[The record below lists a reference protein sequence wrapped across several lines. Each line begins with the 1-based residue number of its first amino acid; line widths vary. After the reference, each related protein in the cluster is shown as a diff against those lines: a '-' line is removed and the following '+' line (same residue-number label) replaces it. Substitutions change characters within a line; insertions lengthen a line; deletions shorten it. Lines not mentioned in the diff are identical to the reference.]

1 MDFVPCRYD
10 IRERVIKIDSFE
22 GVSPRYVIHQAIRQ
36 KQVYITRAKNPIET
50 KGKSEQVFS
59 QNNCVSERG
68 FVALIN
74 QFRTVSVRTESV
86 PSIFLAISP
95 PPPSFFSLF
104 GFGIPKPT
112 HSKN

>member
-50 KGKSEQVFS
+50 KGNS
-59 QNNCVSERG
+59 
-68 FVALIN
+68 
-74 QFRTVSVRTESV
+74 
-86 PSIFLAISP
+86 SIFLSIS
-95 PPPSFFSLF
+95 PPSFFSLF

>member
-68 FVALIN
+68 FVVLIN
-74 QFRTVSVRTESV
+74 QFRTVIVRTESV
-86 PSIFLAISP
+86 PSIFLSISP
-95 PPPSFFSLF
+95 PPPAFFSLF
-104 GFGIPKPT
+104 GFGILKPT
-112 HSKN
+112 QSKN